1 MYINSHYTIPGL
13 VQIIPIATGIDRNHK
28 TAQTTG
34 KRKFFSRYYIFVIE
48 WVKINIST

>member
-1 MYINSHYTIPGL
+1 MYINIHYTTPGL
-13 VQIIPIATGIDRNHK
+13 GQIIPIDTGIDRNHK

-34 KRKFFSRYYIFVIE
+34 RRKFFSRYYIFVIE